1 MLIQNV
7 MSYENF
13 ENYLKEYKYVIV
25 NISAIW
31 CKPCIALKPHIEKFV
46 NVIDDSEIIY
56 LKIDY
61 SIYEEESEFNNFFHL
76 KKIPYFSLI
85 KNGIIT
91 ESFVNGDFDFV
102 SKKIFNF
109 ITSKKGEDKLTYNDF
124 NKNEDF

>member
-56 LKIDY
+56 LKIDN

-85 KNGIIT
+85 KNGIMT

-109 ITSKKGEDKLTYNDF
+109 ITSKKTEDKLTYNDF